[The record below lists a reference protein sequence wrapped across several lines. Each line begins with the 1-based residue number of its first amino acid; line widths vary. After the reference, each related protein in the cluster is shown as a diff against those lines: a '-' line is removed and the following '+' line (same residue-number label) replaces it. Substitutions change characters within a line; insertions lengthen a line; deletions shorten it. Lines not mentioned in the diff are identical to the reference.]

1 MVPPDAS
8 GPEPGQIPSVTVTDR
23 DMGTGSFT
31 PGPARPD
38 RPPMRVPELA
48 GPPIDLR
55 DARPVLATAARAWW
69 TVAGMTVLLWGFQL
83 FGYVDIYP
91 IISLAVVV
99 LGLWGLGTIVAVWHP
114 RPVQPRTARAL
125 AGATLGLT
133 IGSFLLWAYLQVLSS
148 PAYGTDEV
156 AFDQYAAQLARHGMN
171 PYTHSMA
178 RAFSLFHVS
187 PDGYTFL
194 LNGHTVTSL
203 SYPSL
208 SFLLYVPFLMA
219 GWSSQLAVG
228 INVLAWAGGVVLT
241 FVLLPRPLR
250 PLAIVVGSF
259 SVYISY
265 AVGGVTD
272 ALFVPL
278 LIGAVYRWD
287 RFATT
292 RGPTAW
298 RGPVLLGLAM
308 AMKQTPWLVLPFLVA
323 GVALEARR
331 LGGGGTATR
340 TAGRYL
346 AIAMGAF
353 LVPNLWFIALSP
365 RAWLSG
371 VLTPIASHSVP
382 AGQGLVGL
390 TLYLGLG
397 GGSLEAYTVALVVVF
412 AALLVVYTATYP
424 ALKAWA
430 VVCPAVV
437 LFFSARSFGSYLVT
451 LLPAAL
457 VAATSVQRPA
467 AVAPGAPAPA
477 PWRHVRWLIAGMVA
491 CSGIAV
497 GAIFASGPPL
507 AVAITSVRTT
517 GQLAT
522 VVEIGVNVVN
532 HSGRSEAPAFT
543 VESGGQLTAFWTVGS
558 GPTTLPAGAR
568 AHYTLLAPN
577 FFAQPPITGG
587 FQVVA
592 FSSSPATV
600 STSRSYLPTTYHLSI
615 DPDAVDGIV
624 PVGQTV
630 VLRAEILDK
639 INRPVNL
646 AGEPVYLG
654 QVIYGQQ
661 GLVFGQAIINQ
672 GQIGQTPVVAFTD
685 SQGVATFTV
694 RGTQAGSDPVY
705 FEANL
710 VNARQ
715 FYPYGYSEIV
725 PIRFGSSP

>member
-1 MVPPDAS
+1 MVPSDAS
-8 GPEPGQIPSVTVTDR
+8 GLEPGQIPSVRVTDR
-23 DMGTGSFT
+23 GRDTGSFT
-31 PGPARPD
+31 PGPTRSD
-38 RPPMRVPELA
+38 RPPRVVPEWV

-55 DARPVLATAARAWW
+55 EARPVLSSTARAWW

-114 RPVQPRTARAL
+114 RSVQPGTARAL
-125 AGATLGLT
+125 AGATLGLSV
-133 IGSFLLWAYLQVLSS
+133 GAFMLWAYLQVLSS
-148 PAYGTDEV
+148 PAYGTDEI

-259 SVYISY
+259 SVYIGY

-292 RGPTAW
+292 RGPAAW

-308 AMKQTPWLVLPFLVA
+308 AVKQTPWLVLPFLVA

-331 LGGGGTATR
+331 PGGDGTPMR
-340 TAGRYL
+340 TASRYL
-346 AIAMGAF
+346 AITLGAF

-371 VLTPIASHSVP
+371 VLTPIASHTVP

-412 AALLVVYTATYP
+412 AALLVVYIATYP

-430 VVCPAVV
+430 VICPAVV

-457 VAATSVQRPA
+457 VAATSVRLA
-467 AVAPGAPAPA
+467 GAGAPDKAAPA
-477 PWRHVRWLIAGMVA
+477 RWRRVRWLVAGMVA
-491 CSGIAV
+491 CSGLAV
-497 GAIFASGPPL
+497 GAIFTSGPPL

-522 VVEIGVNVVN
+522 VVQIRVSVVN
-532 HSGRSEAPAFT
+532 HSDRTETPAFT
-543 VESGGQLTAFWTVGS
+543 VESGGQLTAFWAVGR
-558 GPTTLPAGAR
+558 GPATLPAGAR
-568 AHYTLLAPN
+568 ADYTLLAPN

-615 DPDAVDGIV
+615 DPTAVDGIV
-624 PVGQTV
+624 PVGQSV

-639 INRPVNL
+639 INRPVHL

-661 GLVFGQAIINQ
+661 GLVFGQAVINQ

-694 RGTQAGSDPVY
+694 RGTQAGPDPVY